1 MDGTNYSNGF
11 HTIPEEDQNGYH
23 HERMDRF
30 VKEWIMKSPKRFF
43 TFAVIPYLSC
53 CYVGILA
60 KDRIFYRQ
68 SLKNLT
74 WLFKQLWLAVKM
86 DIYEKNIRP

>member
-30 VKEWIMKSPKRFF
+30 VKEWVMKSPKRLF
-43 TFAVIPYLSC
+43 TFAYISHIFWR
-53 CYVGILA
+53 YVRTL
-60 KDRIFYRQ
+60 KCRISMLHAYYF
-68 SLKNLT
+68 
-74 WLFKQLWLAVKM
+74 
-86 DIYEKNIRP
+86 